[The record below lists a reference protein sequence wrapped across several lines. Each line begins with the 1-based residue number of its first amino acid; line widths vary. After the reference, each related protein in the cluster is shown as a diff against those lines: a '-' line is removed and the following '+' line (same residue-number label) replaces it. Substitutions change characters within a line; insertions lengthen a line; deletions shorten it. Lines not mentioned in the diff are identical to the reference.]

1 VAHGPVASSDAMS
14 TRARV
19 ATTLAFLLAGC
30 GDNDKGP
37 FDVRASV
44 QQLAVTHAPPGTEL
58 EVLDSTGAQVAMATT
73 DDLGS
78 LMFRDLAPGA
88 GYVVETTAAPIEKV
102 GPLEVMSIQ
111 SSVVDPSF
119 YAKQTLVAGNQ
130 YITTRDGTTL
140 AAYITLPGPVD
151 KGPYPTVVTY
161 SGYDEARPGA
171 QAVSDDQIGL
181 CDVMPILCAAPSNP
195 SALIAGLFGY
205 ATVSV
210 NIRGTGCSGGAF
222 DYFET
227 MELLDGYDLIET
239 VAAQPWV
246 ANGKV
251 GMVGL
256 SYPGITQL
264 FVGAQ
269 QPPHL
274 AAIAPMSVIG
284 DSATTMLPGG
294 ILNDGF
300 ATQWITEVITK
311 ALPFGQG
318 WEQPRVDGGDAVCG
332 ENQLLHKQYIDNVA
346 VARAIKYYDPAKH
359 DRYNPT
365 TFVDKITV
373 PVFLAS
379 AWEDEQTGPYF
390 FTLLDKFTGSPA
402 VRLNVYNGV
411 HIDAF
416 QPSVL
421 QDWFDFLDLFVAG
434 TVPVDHGLQRALA
447 PQLYQKVFGTSDL
460 ALLASKYI
468 GVASVDQAIA
478 MWKSEPPL
486 HAFFES
492 GAGGHAPGIPMPTF
506 EHSFSQWPPAEMTAQ
521 RLFAQPDGSLAA
533 AMPQATAPA
542 ATFTLDP
549 AAGERGILVD
559 GSVWDLI
566 PHYDW
571 RQPAAGSAVVWVS
584 GALAADE
591 VMMGNAS
598 ADLWLRSPVADDAD
612 LEVTISEV
620 RPDGQE
626 MYVQSGWVRASLAAS
641 GAGATATWPAPT
653 FTEALSKRLV
663 PGTWTQLRIG
673 TAGFQHVFHAGSK
686 VRISIDTPGD
696 TRALWKFALETF
708 PALPTYEIGV
718 DAAHPS
724 SVALPV
730 LTGVTVPSAR
740 PACPS
745 LRGQQC
751 RAFVPYTNTPA
762 N

>member
-1 VAHGPVASSDAMS
+1 MRL
-14 TRARV
+14 RALL
-19 ATTLAFLLAGC
+19 TLSLLSLAAAC
-30 GDNDKGP
+30 GDNTDGAPP

-44 QQLAVTHAPPGTEL
+44 AQLQITHAPPMANLVVTDG
-58 EVLDSTGAQVAMATT
+58 TGAQVATGTTDQFGSLMVRNLTPGDGFVVATT
-73 DDLGS
+73 D
-78 LMFRDLAPGA
+78 
-88 GYVVETTAAPIEKV
+88 APIEQV
-102 GPLEVMSIQ
+102 GPLTVMSVE
-111 SSVVDPSF
+111 SSAVDPSF
-119 YAKQTLVAGNQ
+119 YAKQSLVLGNN

-140 AAYITLPGPVD
+140 AAFVTMPGPID
-151 KGPYPTVVTY
+151 QGPYPTVVTY

-171 QAVSDDQIGL
+171 PIVDESMQGL
-181 CDVMPILCAAPSNP
+181 CDVFPILCAAPTNP
-195 SALIAGLFGY
+195 SALIAGLWGY

-227 MELLDGYDLIET
+227 MELLDGYDIIET

-246 ANGKV
+246 AHNKV

-300 ATQWITEVITK
+300 ATEWISQVITK
-311 ALPFGQG
+311 AMPYGQG
-318 WEQPRVDGGDAVCG
+318 WEQARVDGGDTVCA
-332 ENQLLHKQYIDNVA
+332 ENQLLHDQYVDNVA
-346 VARAIKYYDPAKH
+346 VARDIHYYDPAQH
-359 DRYNPT
+359 DKYNPT
-365 TFVDKITV
+365 TFVDKINV
-373 PVFLAS
+373 PVFLAC

-390 FTLLDKFTGSPA
+390 FTLLDKFTGSPTA
-402 VRLNVYNGV
+402 RFNVYNGV

-416 QPSVL
+416 QPDVL
-421 QDWFDFLDLFVAG
+421 RDWLDFLDLFVREE
-434 TVPVDHGLQRALA
+434 VPVVHGTQQALA
-447 PQLYQKVFGTSDL
+447 PTLYQQVFGTNGL
-460 ALLASKYI
+460 QLPMSKYL
-468 GVASVDQAIA
+468 GAASLDAAVAQ
-478 MWKSEPPL
+478 WKAEPPL

-492 GAGGHAPGIPMPTF
+492 GAGGANPGEPLPTF
-506 EHSFSQWPPAEMTAQ
+506 DHSFAKWPPPEQTVVRMY
-521 RLFAQPDGSLAA
+521 AQPDGTLAA
-533 AMPQATAPA
+533 AMPATTAPA
-542 ATFTLDP
+542 AQFALDP
-549 AAGERGILVD
+549 DAGERGILAS
-559 GSVWDLI
+559 GSVWDLV

-571 RQPAAGSAVVWVS
+571 RQPAAGSAVVWV
-584 GALAADE
+584 GPALASDT

-598 ADLWLRSPVADDAD
+598 ADLWLMSPTVDDAD

-641 GAGATATWPAPT
+641 GPAATPLWPAPT
-653 FTEALSKRLV
+653 FLQADSKLLV
-663 PGTWTQLRIG
+663 PGQWTQIRIG
-673 TAGFQHVFHAGSK
+673 TAGFQHVFRAGSK

-696 TRALWKFALETF
+696 TRALWKFKLLTF
-708 PALPTYEIGV
+708 PQSPVTYQIGV
-718 DAAHPS
+718 DAAYPS
-724 SVALPV
+724 SVTLPV
-730 LTGVTVPSAR
+730 LTGITPPPAL

-745 LRGQQC
+745 LRGEQC
-751 RAFVPYTNTPA
+751 RAFAPYTNTPA